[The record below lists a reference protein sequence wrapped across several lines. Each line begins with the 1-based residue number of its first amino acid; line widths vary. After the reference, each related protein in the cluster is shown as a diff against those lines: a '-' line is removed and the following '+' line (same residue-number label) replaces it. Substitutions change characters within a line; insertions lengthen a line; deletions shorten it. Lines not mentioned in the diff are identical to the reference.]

1 MKKIGIVGGVAWL
14 STVDYYSE
22 ICRRSVPST
31 PEMSIESLDL
41 NKVVSYLGIDGDEE
55 SWSQFDDYHRAA
67 LQRLEASG
75 AEFAVMASNTPHH
88 RFASI
93 VRGIGIPVI
102 NIFELVA
109 KECARIE
116 AREVLILGTDLTM
129 RSSKFREEFA
139 KYGVEAAGP
148 RDE

>member
-31 PEMSIESLDL
+31 PEMSLESLDL

-55 SWSQFDDYHRAA
+55 SWQFDDYHRAA

-88 RFASI
+88 RFH
-93 VRGIGIPVI
+93 R
-102 NIFELVA
+102 
-109 KECARIE
+109 ARY
-116 AREVLILGTDLTM
+116 RNS
-129 RSSKFREEFA
+129 RHQYF
-139 KYGVEAAGP
+139 
-148 RDE
+148 